1 MKRLIIAALTAFM
14 TFPVL
19 AQEDALKD
27 LPGYIDLGELNAAYG
42 EPSVNITIGGTIL
55 NFIGAMAKKDDP
67 EAAEVFSKLKGI
79 RVSTYNTEGNAGAA
93 MDQLNSVKNA
103 LRSANWEPVVQ
114 VNDGDEQVQIFLK
127 IAGEAIDGLVL
138 MAVDDEEA
146 VFINVIGSLDPH
158 ELSQVM
164 DNFDVDIGDAL
175 EFDID

>member
-14 TFPVL
+14 ALPVV

-27 LPGYIDLGELNAAYG
+27 LPGYIDFAELSSAYG

-55 NFIGAMAKKDDP
+55 NFIGALAENDDP
-67 EAAEVFSKLKGI
+67 EAASLFGKLKGI
-79 RVSTYNTEGNAGAA
+79 RVSTYNTEGDSSAA
-93 MDQLNSVKNA
+93 VDELNSVKNS

-114 VNDGDEQVQIFLK
+114 VNDDGEQVQIFLK

-164 DNFDVDIGDAL
+164 DKFDVDLD
-175 EFDID
+175 DIDINLD